1 MTILRQGSGGSS
13 YPKDSNATRRAG
25 QHAALARR
33 LGLGLVL
40 KYPVGLAAAPAARCQ
55 YPEGE
60 AHPYT
65 FCGAPTA
72 DHPGGR
78 RSPYCAAHR
87 ARCYRGSE

>member
-1 MTILRQGSGGSS
+1 MMPLPS
-13 YPKDSNATRRAG
+13 YPKHRAAALRAG

-40 KYPVGLAAAPAARCQ
+40 KYPAGLAPAARCQ

-60 AHPYT
+60 TAPYA
-65 FCGAPTA
+65 FCGAATA
-72 DHPGGR
+72 DHPSGR

-87 ARCYRGSE
+87 ARCYRGDA